1 MDYSKGY
8 TSSFYMTLLDPVT
21 WTDTGRMELISGSI
35 SRSETDIRQSAN
47 LSLRKWGLDG
57 DQWIRIYMVA
67 EYNGTLERIPLFTG
81 IATSPSMQFD
91 NGVSAVDV
99 QAYSVL
105 KPAQDVVLQHG
116 WYARKNVSCEKIIRE
131 LLSGINAPLE
141 FKYTSEENYL
151 SDDVIAEDG
160 ETNVSMI
167 EKILYDVEWVMYI
180 RGDGTIVFENN
191 HLDYKDTTAPVVT
204 MSPYENDV
212 IETSFTL
219 NHDWFDCPN
228 VLRATINEMT
238 AVAKDEDPDSPLSI
252 QNRGRE
258 VWAVEDN
265 VDLLDD
271 ETIAEYAYERLHE
284 LQERSETASYNRR
297 FLPNVNVTN
306 KIRLGYPELS
316 GDFIVES
323 QTITLG
329 HAAVTQEQIKRSV

>member
-21 WTDTGRMELISGSI
+21 WTDIGRVEIISGSI
-35 SRSETDIRQSAN
+35 NRSETDLRQSAN
-47 LSLRKWGLDG
+47 LSLRDWSFEG
-57 DQWIRIYMVA
+57 DQWVRVYMTT
-67 EYNGTLERIPLFTG
+67 EYNGNIDRVPLFTG
-81 IATSPSMQFD
+81 VATSPSMQFD
-91 NGVSAVDV
+91 NGVSVVDV

-105 KPAQDVVLQHG
+105 KPAQDILLQHG
-116 WYARKNVSCEKIIRE
+116 WYARKGVNAETILRD
-131 LLSGINAPLE
+131 LLSITNAPIRVD
-141 FKYTSEENYL
+141 YDGSENRL
-151 SDDVIAEDG
+151 ADDIVAEDN

-167 EKILYDVEWVMYI
+167 EWILDSMGWVMYI
-180 RGDGTIVFENN
+180 EGDGTIVFAENPEYS
-191 HLDYKDTTAPVVT
+191 HEPIDPVIT

-228 VLRATINEMT
+228 VLRATVNEMT

-271 ETIAEYAYERLHE
+271 ETIAEYAYKRLNE

-297 FLPNVNVTN
+297 FLPNVNITN